1 MTEVALGP
9 CGGMLI
15 LLVSPQILLT
25 QRLQGT
31 QLTREN
37 LRELEA
43 VILAQVELQ
52 VEVVFDFGH
61 GLGAEFQGTNI
72 ELLEKFRH
80 T

>member
-61 GLGAEFQGTNI
+61 GLGAKFQVTNI
-72 ELLEKFRH
+72 ELLGKFRH